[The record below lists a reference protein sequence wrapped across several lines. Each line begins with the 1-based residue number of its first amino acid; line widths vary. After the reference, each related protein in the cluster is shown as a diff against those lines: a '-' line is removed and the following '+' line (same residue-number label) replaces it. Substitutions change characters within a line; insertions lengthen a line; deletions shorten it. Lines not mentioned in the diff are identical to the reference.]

1 MNIDA
6 ELTEQPIDPVYWIN
20 KAGSDAHGANLIFS
34 GSVRALNHGKT
45 VTAVHYD
52 AFAPLCLKVFEELCQ
67 EAIQSIEPRARIA
80 LIHRLGELKV
90 GELSVLIVVSTP
102 HRDEAYRISRQVIE
116 NLKTRAP
123 IWKKEIYETG
133 ETEWLQGHSLCS
145 HS

>member
-1 MNIDA
+1 MNIYA
-6 ELTEQPIDPVYWIN
+6 ELTEQPIDPVHWIN
-20 KAGSDAHGANLIFS
+20 KTSSNTHGASLIFS
-34 GSVRALNHGKT
+34 GIVRALNHGKT
-45 VTAVHYD
+45 VKAVHYD
-52 AFAPLCLKVFEELCQ
+52 AFAPLCQKVFEELCQ
-67 EAIQSIEPRARIA
+67 EAIQSIEPRARVS

-102 HRDEAYRISRQVIE
+102 HRDEAYRLSRQVIE

-123 IWKKEIYETG
+123 IWKKEVYENG